1 METSD
6 LNNFFYYI
14 KPQETSSNISQ
25 GTASDLSET
34 NLNDFD
40 LTAIYDRFVRPYKEK
55 RVELDPT
62 YFPYINK
69 LPGKVKIIPDKSLRK
84 LTKNHKK
91 WGEKYPPE
99 KYPLDA
105 KTIEHNMLNLLKPGQ
120 IPGFNPAEF
129 GLDDEKKSYSTSCS
143 TSTHN
148 NNSRSST
155 KSSSNSNLEL
165 ASNTANLDGDERTH
179 EKKKKKKHKHD
190 SDYDSERK
198 RKHKHDREHR
208 KSSADGEYKKKK
220 RKKGKERY
228 N

>member
-1 METSD
+1 MWTDEDAFYIFLWYHKATAK
-6 LNNFFYYI
+6 LYYI
-14 KPQETSSNISQ
+14 GIIIEITELLSKRIMNSGYSVPQAFSFLTTFYLPRSFQCPLKTTSNISLSQ
-25 GTASDLSET
+25 GTASDLSEPIGP

-148 NNSRSST
+148 NSRSST
-155 KSSSNSNLEL
+155 KSSTNSNLEL
-165 ASNTANLDGDERTH
+165 
-179 EKKKKKKHKHD
+179 
-190 SDYDSERK
+190 
-198 RKHKHDREHR
+198 
-208 KSSADGEYKKKK
+208 
-220 RKKGKERY
+220 
-228 N
+228 

>member
-148 NNSRSST
+148 NNTRSST

-179 EKKKKKKHKHD
+179 EKKKVCLF
-190 SDYDSERK
+190 DYFVITILSI
-198 RKHKHDREHR
+198 
-208 KSSADGEYKKKK
+208 S
-220 RKKGKERY
+220 
-228 N
+228 

>member
-34 NLNDFD
+34 NLNNFD

-120 IPGFNPAEF
+120 IPG
-129 GLDDEKKSYSTSCS
+129 KKSYSTSCS

-148 NNSRSST
+148 NNTRSST

-179 EKKKKKKHKHD
+179 EKKK
-190 SDYDSERK
+190 
-198 RKHKHDREHR
+198 
-208 KSSADGEYKKKK
+208 
-220 RKKGKERY
+220 
-228 N
+228 